1 MLRRD
6 RAATRRAANA
16 KILSKPET
24 DSTSCSDSSA
34 ADSVTE
40 GVFGDLAFDG
50 ESGVDLGVCSS
61 PEETSPPAPSSEA
74 TAAFAAPAFKGTLA
88 GAIGEDTGFKGAE
101 AGFKGAEAGLSG
113 AEAGLSGVDFGPAA
127 EPAAGAATIG
137 IVAGDTVAE
146 VLGLPAAGPAL
157 SGTVCKPELAPAP
170 AG

>member
-101 AGFKGAEAGLSG
+101 AGLSGAEAGLSG

>member
-1 MLRRD
+1 VLRRD

>member
-1 MLRRD
+1 
-6 RAATRRAANA
+6 
-16 KILSKPET
+16 
-24 DSTSCSDSSA
+24 
-34 ADSVTE
+34 
-40 GVFGDLAFDG
+40 
-50 ESGVDLGVCSS
+50 
-61 PEETSPPAPSSEA
+61 
-74 TAAFAAPAFKGTLA
+74 
-88 GAIGEDTGFKGAE
+88 
-101 AGFKGAEAGLSG
+101 LSG